1 MLYTRLGRSSLEV
14 CYIYPCCSVC
24 AIYPCCTP
32 RHLPSCAMPS
42 RWDCQPALKLSSK
55 CGCSCSPQLIPP
67 IGATLSEWTVL
78 SHLIETDLP
87 FATLM
92 LTHNGTQCPYICRH
106 PKILHRL
113 SFAMPAMPA
122 VTVLCVASS
131 WPSWSSSLGHPL
143 GHPYHPRHPQKKNDN
158 FTKGNRRAQGCVDI
172 SPAGRARDP
181 ARCPHAPVTL
191 HCNTCGGCRD
201 ALPGHYLC
209 CDGGDKCNSRPSA
222 GGHHS
227 RRVRSASWVRGT
239 STLR

>member
-14 CYIYPCCSVC
+14 CYIYPCCDVC

-106 PKILHRL
+106 PKMLHRL
-113 SFAMPAMPA
+113 SFAMPVMPA
-122 VTVLCVASS
+122 VTVLRVASS
-131 WPSWSSSLGHPL
+131 WPSVVIIAWPSSWSPLSSSILL
-143 GHPYHPRHPQKKNDN
+143 
-158 FTKGNRRAQGCVDI
+158 
-172 SPAGRARDP
+172 
-181 ARCPHAPVTL
+181 VTL
-191 HCNTCGGCRD
+191 IILAILN
-201 ALPGHYLC
+201 LI
-209 CDGGDKCNSRPSA
+209 PS
-222 GGHHS
+222 
-227 RRVRSASWVRGT
+227 RGT
-239 STLR
+239 GGGGGRHSEWVTVYPTPWVTVYPTV

>member
-67 IGATLSEWTVL
+67 IGAILAEWTVL

-92 LTHNGTQCPYICRH
+92 LTH
-106 PKILHRL
+106 
-113 SFAMPAMPA
+113 S
-122 VTVLCVASS
+122 
-131 WPSWSSSLGHPL
+131 
-143 GHPYHPRHPQKKNDN
+143 
-158 FTKGNRRAQGCVDI
+158 
-172 SPAGRARDP
+172 
-181 ARCPHAPVTL
+181 
-191 HCNTCGGCRD
+191 D
-201 ALPGHYLC
+201 AYP
-209 CDGGDKCNSRPSA
+209 
-222 GGHHS
+222 
-227 RRVRSASWVRGT
+227 RSAFVTTRRLCPQSQEVSMRRR
-239 STLR
+239 SRLLCRPRLQC

>member
-106 PKILHRL
+106 PKMLHRL

-143 GHPYHPRHPQKKNDN
+143 GHPYHPRHPQPHPLE
-158 FTKGNRRAQGCVDI
+158 GH
-172 SPAGRARDP
+172 GRE
-181 ARCPHAPVTL
+181 
-191 HCNTCGGCRD
+191 GG
-201 ALPGHYLC
+201 GGGGGE
-209 CDGGDKCNSRPSA
+209 DGG
-222 GGHHS
+222 GGG
-227 RRVRSASWVRGT
+227 VTGGDRG
-239 STLR
+239 